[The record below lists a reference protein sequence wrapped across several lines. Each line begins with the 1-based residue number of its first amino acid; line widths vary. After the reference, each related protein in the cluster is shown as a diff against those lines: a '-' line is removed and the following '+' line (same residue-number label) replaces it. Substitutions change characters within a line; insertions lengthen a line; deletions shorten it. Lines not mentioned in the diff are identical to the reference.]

1 MPNDETQRASVRVWL
16 WTCTALVAAIVVVG
30 GATRL
35 TGSGLSITEW
45 QPIRGAVPPMG
56 AAAWDEF
63 FALYQASPQ
72 YQLENTHFG
81 LAEFKAIF
89 WWEWGHRLLGRVI
102 GLAVFL
108 PLIVFWARRALPGWL
123 KRRGTAVVLL
133 VGFQGALGWFM
144 VASGLV
150 DEPRVSHLRL
160 AAHLLT
166 ALLTY
171 SVLIWTA
178 LDATAGHSRP
188 TRSPLGRLLLGF
200 FGLLTMQIGWGAF
213 VAGLRAGLHYPTW
226 PKMGAHWLPPEA
238 LEGMSPF
245 RALVDGPVAVQFVHR
260 WLGALVLIVG
270 LTVLSRALRRAE
282 LRTSAVVT
290 GLVLAGQFALG
301 VLTVLN
307 FYLQPVMYGV
317 AHQAGA
323 LILVATTIVL
333 IHQAGR
339 EQRPE

>member
-1 MPNDETQRASVRVWL
+1 MLKPEKQSLGVRVWL
-16 WTCTALVAAIVVVG
+16 WTCVALVAAIVVVG

-45 QPIRGAVPPMG
+45 QPIRGAMPPLG
-56 AAAWDEF
+56 AQAWDEF
-63 FALYQASPQ
+63 FALYQSSPQ
-72 YQLENTHFG
+72 YQLENAHFG

-102 GLAVFL
+102 GLAVLL
-108 PLIVFWARRALPGWL
+108 PLIAFWVAGRLPAWL
-123 KRRGTAVVLL
+123 KKRGLLIVVL

-171 SVLIWTA
+171 GVLIWTA
-178 LDATAGHSRP
+178 LSAKVGGSRP
-188 TRSPLGRLLLGF
+188 SKNPLGRLVAAFLVLLSA
-200 FGLLTMQIGWGAF
+200 QIGWGAF

-226 PKMGAHWLPPEA
+226 PKMGAYWLPPDA
-238 LEGMSPF
+238 SGGMSPL
-245 RALVDGPVAVQFVHR
+245 RAVIESPVAVQFVHR
-260 WLGALVLIVG
+260 WLGAFVLVVG
-270 LTVLSRALRRAE
+270 LVVVVRTWRRADLRFPGLVAGLALVGQFTLGVFTVLR
-282 LRTSAVVT
+282 
-290 GLVLAGQFALG
+290 
-301 VLTVLN
+301 
-307 FYLQPVMYGV
+307 FYLHPVSYGV

-323 LILVATTIVL
+323 LVLVAATVVL
-333 IHQAGR
+333 LHKAGR
-339 EQRPE
+339 EPQSE